1 MFKARLKWTCFLIT
15 GLLLHL
21 SLFTLVA
28 FIASSLSFK
37 SIIISLGIILCWL
50 IINGLFSRVNS
61 SYNILWSP
69 IALFKRRKFIFHNK
83 LGYFLIFISDDSIDV
98 IDIKFFSLKEKISI
112 KNIGNLKEMVKEM
125 KDKLDDAFKTH
136 LINLEYLDEKR
147 KNIKTIKDW
156 DGLLIDVDERRDS
169 KIEKILKK

>member
-1 MFKARLKWTCFLIT
+1 MFKARLKWTCFLTT

-37 SIIISLGIILCWL
+37 SIIISLGILLSWL
-50 IINGLFSRVNS
+50 IITGLFSSVNS

-125 KDKLDDAFKTH
+125 KDKLDEAFKTH
-136 LINLEYLDEKR
+136 LINLEYLDAKR

>member
-61 SYNILWSP
+61 SYNIL
-69 IALFKRRKFIFHNK
+69 
-83 LGYFLIFISDDSIDV
+83 
-98 IDIKFFSLKEKISI
+98 
-112 KNIGNLKEMVKEM
+112 
-125 KDKLDDAFKTH
+125 
-136 LINLEYLDEKR
+136 
-147 KNIKTIKDW
+147 
-156 DGLLIDVDERRDS
+156 
-169 KIEKILKK
+169 

>member
-1 MFKARLKWTCFLIT
+1 
-15 GLLLHL
+15 
-21 SLFTLVA
+21 
-28 FIASSLSFK
+28 
-37 SIIISLGIILCWL
+37 
-50 IINGLFSRVNS
+50 
-61 SYNILWSP
+61 
-69 IALFKRRKFIFHNK
+69 
-83 LGYFLIFISDDSIDV
+83 V

-125 KDKLDDAFKTH
+125 KDKLDEAFKTH